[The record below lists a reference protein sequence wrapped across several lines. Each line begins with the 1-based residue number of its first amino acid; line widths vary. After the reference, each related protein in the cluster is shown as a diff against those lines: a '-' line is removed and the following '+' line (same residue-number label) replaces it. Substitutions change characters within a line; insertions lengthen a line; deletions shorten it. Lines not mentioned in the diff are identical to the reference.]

1 MRRAFK
7 RAYADIR
14 ANKFLHLITIVTIA
28 LSILVVST
36 FMLFFENMSRVVS
49 SWKQGGR
56 VMAYLDKD
64 FTVDMLPGLNSRI
77 KELDRTKQV
86 FFISK
91 DVALDNL
98 KEDVNASS
106 SFLDTLEGNPLPHSM
121 DIRLNAVENFSQV
134 RDFVE
139 KLRKINHVT
148 EVEYGQKWLGKFM
161 NVYKLFKFAGYAMSS
176 LFFLIAL
183 FITANTVRLA
193 FFSRKEEIEIMR
205 LVGAT
210 EGFIKH
216 PFYLE
221 GVIQGA
227 AGGLAGIL
235 ILSVTYLGLSSGISS
250 SLSSYMFVDIR
261 FLSVKYILTIL
272 VASTCLGW
280 VGCYISLKQLIR

>member
-1 MRRAFK
+1 MTRAFK

-14 ANKFLHLITIVTIA
+14 ANKFLHIITIVTIA

-49 SWKQGGR
+49 AWNQGGR
-56 VMAYLDKD
+56 VMAYLDED
-64 FTVDMLPGLNSRI
+64 FTMDILPELNSRI
-77 KELDRTKQV
+77 KALNRTKQV

-91 DVALDNL
+91 DVALENL
-98 KEDVNASS
+98 KEDINASS
-106 SFLDTLEGNPLPHSM
+106 GFLETLKGNPLPHSM
-121 DIRLNAVENFSQV
+121 DIRLKAVENFSEV
-134 RDFVE
+134 REFVE
-139 KLRKINHVT
+139 KLRKIDHIS
-148 EVEYGQKWLGKFM
+148 EVEYGQKWLSKFM
-161 NVYKLFKFAGYAMSS
+161 NVYKLFKFAGYAISS

-216 PFYLE
+216 PFYLQ

-227 AGGLAGIL
+227 AGGLAGIVL
-235 ILSVTYLGLSSGISS
+235 LAVTYMGLSSGISS
-250 SLSSYMFVDIR
+250 SLSSYMFLDIR
-261 FLSVKYILTIL
+261 FLSVKYIIIIL
-272 VASTCLGW
+272 AASTCLGW

>member
-14 ANKFLHLITIVTIA
+14 ANKFLHIITIVTIA

-49 SWKQGGR
+49 AWNQGGR
-56 VMAYLDKD
+56 VMAYLDEG
-64 FTVDMLPGLNSRI
+64 FTTDMAPEVNRRI
-77 KELDRTKQV
+77 KSLDLTKQV

-91 DVALDNL
+91 DVALQNL
-98 KEDVNASS
+98 KEDVNTSS
-106 SFLDTLEGNPLPHSM
+106 GFLGTLKDNPLPHSM
-121 DIRLNAVENFSQV
+121 DIRLKAVDNFSQV

-139 KLRKINHVT
+139 KLKSIDHVD
-148 EVEYGQKWLGKFM
+148 EVEYGQKWLSKFM
-161 NVYKLFKFAGYAMSS
+161 NVYRLFKFAGYAMSS

-193 FFSRKEEIEIMR
+193 FFARKEEIEIMR

-227 AGGLAGIL
+227 AGGLAGII
-235 ILSVTYLGLSSGISS
+235 ILGLTYLGLSSGISR
-250 SLSSYMFVDIR
+250 SLSSYMFVDIQ

-272 VASTCLGW
+272 AASTCLGL

>member
-7 RAYADIR
+7 RAIADIM
-14 ANKFLHLITIVTIA
+14 ANKFLHIITIVTIA

-36 FMLFFENMSRVVS
+36 FMLFFENMSRVVAA
-49 SWKQGGR
+49 WNQGGR
-56 VMAYLDKD
+56 VMAYLDED
-64 FTVDMLPGLNSRI
+64 FTTEMLPELNSRI
-77 KELDRTKQV
+77 KSMNRTKQV

-91 DVALDNL
+91 EVALENL
-98 KEDVNASS
+98 KEDINASTG
-106 SFLDTLEGNPLPHSM
+106 FLDTLRDNPLPHSM
-121 DIRLNAVENFSQV
+121 DIRLKAVDNFKQV
-134 RDFVE
+134 KDFVE
-139 KLRKINHVT
+139 KLKSIDHVA
-148 EVEYGQKWLGKFM
+148 EVEYGRKWLSKFM
-161 NVYKLFKFAGYAMSS
+161 NVYELFKFAGYAMSS

-216 PFYLE
+216 PFYFE

-227 AGGLAGIL
+227 AGGIFGIL
-235 ILSVTYLGLSSGISS
+235 ILAATYIGFASGISS

-261 FLSVKYILTIL
+261 FLSVQYMITIL
-272 VASTCLGW
+272 AASTCLGW
-280 VGCYISLKQLIR
+280 VGCYLSLKQLVK